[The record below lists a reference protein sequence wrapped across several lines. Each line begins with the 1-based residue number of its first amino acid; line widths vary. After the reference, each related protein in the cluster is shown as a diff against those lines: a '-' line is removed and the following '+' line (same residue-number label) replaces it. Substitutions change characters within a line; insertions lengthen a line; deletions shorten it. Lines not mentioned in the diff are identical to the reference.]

1 MTGGRGEK
9 IMKKLVLLFLCVVL
23 VPCAFASDPAA
34 ARKEGK
40 ANFYANITAVEP
52 IMDAFTAASG
62 VKGVYTR
69 ISTTKYLATV
79 LTEFQ
84 AGKLEADVLQGPLP
98 ILQALKEKGVLAAYR
113 SPSAAGYPAWAMQDD
128 TIVQFGIEYVAL
140 IYNKNLVKPE
150 DVPREYKDLAN
161 PKWRDKIVMPDPS
174 THATTISWLVG
185 LKEAGVFANGKEW
198 MDFLKGLAANNPMF
212 VKSFSPTPAP
222 VESGE
227 KFIAISMPKYIITH
241 AKAPL
246 DWARTGLLLGTP
258 RGVAIASKAPHP
270 DAARLF
276 MDYWLSRDAMKLL
289 ADKVGEYVLA
299 PGVFPPIDGIDKVK
313 VVPIR
318 ELSDKE
324 IGSWGKEFRKI
335 FSAR

>member
-1 MTGGRGEK
+1 MERRNDHEKTGSSVVERRSGPVRLRGGSRPGEEGR
-9 IMKKLVLLFLCVVL
+9 
-23 VPCAFASDPAA
+23 
-34 ARKEGK
+34 EGH
-40 ANFYANITAVEP
+40 FYANITAVEP
-52 IMDAFTAASG
+52 IMDAFTAAKG

-79 LTEFQ
+79 MTEFE
-84 AGKLEADVLQGPLP
+84 AGKLDADLLQGPLP

-113 SPSAAGYPAWAMQDD
+113 SPSAAGYPAWARQDD

-140 IYNKNLVKPE
+140 IYNKNLVKPG
-150 DVPREYKDLAN
+150 DVPTAYKDLAN

-174 THATTISWLVG
+174 LHATTISWLVG
-185 LKEAGVFANGKEW
+185 LKEAGIFANDKEW
-198 MDFLKGLAANNPMF
+198 REFLAGLAANKPMF
-212 VKSFSPTPAP
+212 VTSFSPTPAP

-227 KFIAISMPKYIITH
+227 KLIAISMPKYIITH
-241 AKAPL
+241 PQAPL
-246 DWARTGLLLGTP
+246 DWARTGVLLGTP
-258 RGVAIASKAPHP
+258 RGIAVAAKAPRP
-270 DAARLF
+270 NAARLF

-324 IGSWGKEFRKI
+324 TEAWGKEFRKI
-335 FSAR
+335 FFAR

>member
-1 MTGGRGEK
+1 
-9 IMKKLVLLFLCVVL
+9 MKKLVLLFLCVVL
-23 VPCAFASDPAA
+23 VPNAFASDPAA
-34 ARKEGK
+34 AKKEGA

-52 IMDAFTAASG
+52 IMDAFTAANG

-113 SPSAAGYPAWAMQDD
+113 SPSAAGYPAWARQDD

-140 IYNKNLVKPE
+140 IYNKNLVKPG
-150 DVPREYKDLAN
+150 DVPKEYKDLAD

-174 THATTISWLVG
+174 SHATTISWLVG
-185 LKEAGVFANGKEW
+185 LKEAGVFANEKEW

-212 VKSFSPTPAP
+212 VTSFSPTPAP

-227 KFIAISMPKYIITH
+227 KLIAISMPKYIITH

-258 RGVAIASKAPHP
+258 RGVAIAAKAPHP
-270 DAARLF
+270 NAARLF
-276 MDYWLSRDAMKLL
+276 LDYWLSRDAMKLL